1 MNMENA
7 ISVKMENNLLTVDYS
22 NLDGKLFCERVL
34 NRVDWADNLGK
45 GKYRIASDDKFYRLL
60 SKIDEFNATG
70 DVLFARGRLLSDSN
84 LF

>member
-1 MNMENA
+1 MNTENT
-7 ISVKMENNLLTVDYS
+7 ISLKMENKILTIDYS
-22 NLDGKLFCERVL
+22 NLDGKLLCERIL
-34 NRVDWADNLGK
+34 NRVDRTDNLGK